1 MQTRNFIILA
11 ALTGAVVVG
20 AVFSVLRDRPVTD
33 GMGERTHLF
42 PGLLDRVNEIDFVEV
57 TTTADGTI
65 SARREGDV
73 WGVVQRHG
81 HPADF
86 EVLRGMLVEL
96 ARLETIERRTDEP
109 ALYRKLQVE
118 DQDGDAAASIRITAG
133 IGGETAADLLVGRT
147 RAADAGGGV
156 FVRKVGDARTWLAA
170 GSFQP
175 VRLLTRL
182 LDRNI
187 MNVEMRRVRQVT
199 LTHADGE
206 TVTVR
211 KGAPTDGDYDLATPP
226 GEGRRAKPPFEL
238 SPLASWLDF
247 LILDDVRPAAE
258 VDFSRPD
265 VTGRFETFD
274 GLVVEARM
282 KAADDARWVTL
293 RASPGAVHEKTPELI
308 EARKA
313 MKPEELE
320 GTVGAALRTPG
331 EVEAEIGRINRTTA
345 AWAYKATD
353 YKTGKLGTRLA
364 DITEPVAE

>member
-11 ALTGAVVVG
+11 ALTGAVVLG
-20 AVFSVLRDRPVTD
+20 AIFSVLPDRPATD
-33 GMGERTHLF
+33 GTGGRAYLF

-57 TTTADGTI
+57 STTADGTI
-65 SARREGDV
+65 SARRKDDA

-118 DQDGDAAASIRITAG
+118 DQDDGAATSIRITAG
-133 IGGETAADLLVGRT
+133 IGDETVADLLVGRT

-156 FVRKVGDARTWLAA
+156 FVRRVGDAQTWLAA

-187 MNVEMRRVRQVT
+187 MNIEMRRVRQVT
-199 LTHADGE
+199 LTRADGG
-206 TVTVR
+206 TVTVA
-211 KGAPTDGDYDLATPP
+211 KGAPTDAEHGLATPP
-226 GEGRRAKPPFEL
+226 GEGREAKPPFEL
-238 SPLASWLDF
+238 SPLAGWLDF

-258 VDFSRPD
+258 VDFSRPE

-282 KAADDARWVTL
+282 READGRKWVAL
-293 RASPGAVHEKTPELI
+293 RASRGEVHEETPKLI

-313 MKPEELE
+313 RKPEELE
-320 GTVGAALRTPG
+320 GTMEAALRTPE
-331 EVEAEIGRINRTTA
+331 EVEAEIAEINRTTA
-345 AWAYKATD
+345 AWAYKVTD

-364 DITEPVAE
+364 DLTEPDSE